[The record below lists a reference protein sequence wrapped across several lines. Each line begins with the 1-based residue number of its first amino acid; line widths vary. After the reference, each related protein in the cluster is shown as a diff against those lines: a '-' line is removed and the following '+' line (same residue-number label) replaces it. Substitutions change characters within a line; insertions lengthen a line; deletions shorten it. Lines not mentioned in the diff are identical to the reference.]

1 MSAVGFVGTGT
12 MGRPIAR
19 RLLEAG
25 HELVVFDVSTDA
37 SAALADDGAQVV
49 ESPSQVAEVCRVVFT
64 SLPGPIEIEEAVTG
78 SKGILAGARDGDIH
92 VDLSTSSYEA
102 VRRLQGL
109 EARAGIQL
117 IDAPVSGGVEG
128 LERGTLAVLASGDR
142 AAFERIEP
150 LLLSFSKKVF
160 HLGDVGTGTLTKL
173 VNNLIFLCGGVLV
186 QEGLVLAEKA
196 GLDSDQLLGVLKESS
211 ASAYTGLAGL
221 FLGRDFENVIFKLG
235 IAEKDVALAL
245 ESARNLGVSMPLTE
259 AGHAV
264 YRRARESGL
273 GDEVFYAT
281 LKTLEEAAGIEV
293 SKPGEPGGAQ

>member
-1 MSAVGFVGTGT
+1 

-19 RLLEAG
+19 RLIDAG
-25 HELVVFDVSTDA
+25 HELVVFDLSA
-37 SAALADDGAQVV
+37 SASTALAEDGARVV
-49 ESPSQVAEVCRVVFT
+49 DSPAQVAEACRVVFT
-64 SLPGPIEIEEAVTG
+64 SLPGPSEVEEAVTG
-78 SKGILAGARDGDIH
+78 PQGILARAHDGDIH
-92 VDLSTSSYEA
+92 VDLSTNSYEA
-102 VRRLQGL
+102 VRRLQEL
-109 EARAGIQL
+109 EVRVGVQL
-117 IDAPVSGGVEG
+117 IDAPVSGGVAG
-128 LERGTLAVLASGDR
+128 LERGTLAVMASGDR

-150 LLLSFSKKVF
+150 LLHCFSKKVF

-196 GLDSDQLLGVLKESS
+196 GLDSRQLLRVLKESS
-211 ASAYTGLAGL
+211 ANSYTGLAGL

-245 ESARNLGVSMPLTE
+245 ESARELGVPMPLTE

-264 YRRARESGL
+264 YQRSREAGL

-281 LKTLEEAAGIEV
+281 LKTLERAAGIELP
-293 SKPGEPGGAQ
+293 KPGGGQ